1 MLVETLYDR
10 AAAAAYAARWAKSRN
25 PKYYD
30 FGGLGG
36 DCTSFVSQCLYAG
49 CRVMNYTPVFGWYY
63 INLYN
68 RAPAWTDVRLFYDFL
83 TKNKSAGP
91 YGAAVEKSSLMTG
104 DVVQLGDQNGRF
116 YHSLFVMRTDGEIL
130 VAAHDDDSLMR
141 PLDDYRYFQSR
152 FLHIIGARKYL

>member
-1 MLVETLYDR
+1 
-10 AAAAAYAARWAKSRN
+10 
-25 PKYYD
+25 
-30 FGGLGG
+30 
-36 DCTSFVSQCLYAG
+36 
-49 CRVMNYTPVFGWYY
+49 MNYTPVFGWYY
-63 INLYN
+63 INLNN